1 MTRQRLAALAAALG
15 LVAATVVPTAASAAE
30 EPGAPAVRWAVTP
43 ADESGSDDRFS
54 IQHALDAGES
64 VTDFISVQNL
74 GVEEAAFSLSAADG
88 FTTRSG
94 RFDMLASDKESVD
107 AGTWVE
113 IADEV
118 TIAGGDSSVVP
129 FTITVPEQAEPGDHP
144 AGVAASVITTQSSGD
159 GASLGV
165 ESRVGVKLITRVK
178 GELTPALEVSGVE
191 ATYHGTW
198 NPLSPGEVTATF
210 ELTNAGNTRLTVAGI
225 ASAGTGEIAFPADGD
240 PVGDLL
246 PGDTREVT
254 VAIDGTWPTF
264 YAPGELVV
272 TPAAEAMD
280 GTTPEADAVT
290 VDLGA
295 WAMPWSQL
303 LVLLALALIIAALT
317 WNRRRGR
324 RRMEELLQQAREE
337 GRRTAES
344 GDASAPMRM
353 RRRHRLAMLAALV
366 LAAFASAP
374 GAAVAATE
382 ADDDAD
388 GVSVHVNITEL
399 DDGGVDPGADG
410 QTEPGDD
417 GETDPGVGDD
427 TATDAGVGTDTTDDA
442 STDADDSGDDLPTTG
457 LDLSLT
463 IALGAAG
470 IAACA
475 AGVHFFRRRT
485 VR

>member
-15 LVAATVVPTAASAAE
+15 LVAAVAAPTAASAAE
-30 EPGAPAVRWAVTP
+30 APDAPDVRWAVTP

-64 VTDFISVQNL
+64 VTEFISVQNL
-74 GVEEAAFSLSAADG
+74 GGEEATFSLSAADG

-113 IADEV
+113 ITDEV
-118 TIAGGDSSVVP
+118 TIAGGDSAVVP

-159 GASLGV
+159 GTSLGV
-165 ESRVGVKLITRVK
+165 ESRVGVKVITRVK
-178 GELTPALEVSGVE
+178 GELAPALEVTNVD

-210 ELTNAGNTRLTVAGI
+210 ELTNAGNTRLTAAGI
-225 ASAGTGEIAFPADGD
+225 ASAGTGETAFPADGD
-240 PVGDLL
+240 PIGDLL

-272 TPAAEAMD
+272 TPTAEAMD
-280 GTTPEADAVT
+280 GTTPEADAVA
-290 VDLGA
+290 VDLGVM
-295 WAMPWSQL
+295 AMPWPQL

-324 RRMEELLQQAREE
+324 RRIEQLLQQAREE
-337 GRRTAES
+337 GRRTASS
-344 GDASAPMRM
+344 GDAPAPMRVH
-353 RRRHRLAMLAALV
+353 RRNTLAMLAALAI
-366 LAAFASAP
+366 AALASAP
-374 GAAVAATE
+374 GAAVAVTAPG
-382 ADDDAD
+382 DDAD

-399 DDGGVDPGADG
+399 DDGGPGPGTDG
-410 QTEPGDD
+410 QTEPGTD
-417 GETDPGVGDD
+417 GGTDPDVGDD
-427 TATDAGVGTDTTDDA
+427 TATDADTGADTTDDA
-442 STDADDSGDDLPTTG
+442 STDADDSGDDLPATG
-457 LDLSLT
+457 LDVSLT

-475 AGVHFFRRRT
+475 VGVYVFRRRT
-485 VR
+485 AR